1 MKMMKKLVCLTTAAA
16 SVAAIVVLTGCA
28 GLSQSPVSGTLYT
41 GVQGHSNAT
50 SNPVGTKR
58 GESCAMSILGIIAIG
73 DASATTAAQAG
84 GITKIGVVD
93 TDMFGV
99 LGLYAKH
106 CTVVKGE

>member
-1 MKMMKKLVCLTTAAA
+1 
-16 SVAAIVVLTGCA
+16 
-28 GLSQSPVSGTLYT
+28 
-41 GVQGHSNAT
+41 
-50 SNPVGTKR
+50 
-58 GESCAMSILGIIAIG
+58 MSILGIIAIG

>member
-1 MKMMKKLVCLTTAAA
+1 MMKKLVCLTA
-16 SVAAIVVLTGCA
+16 SVAVSAAAITALIGCA
-28 GLSQSPVSGTLYT
+28 QPNMSPVSGGLYT

-50 SNPVGTKR
+50 SNPIGTKR

>member
-1 MKMMKKLVCLTTAAA
+1 MMKKLVCLTA
-16 SVAAIVVLTGCA
+16 SVAVSAAAITALVGCA
-28 GLSQSPVSGTLYT
+28 GLSQSPVNGGLYT

-50 SNPVGTKR
+50 SNPIGTKR

-73 DASATTAAQAG
+73 DASASTAAQAG